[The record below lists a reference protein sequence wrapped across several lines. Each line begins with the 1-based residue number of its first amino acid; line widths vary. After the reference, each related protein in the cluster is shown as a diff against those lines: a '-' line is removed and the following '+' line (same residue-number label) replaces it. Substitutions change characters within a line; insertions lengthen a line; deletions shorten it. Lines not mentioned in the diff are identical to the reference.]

1 MVIKEAMKGEE
12 SLSAE
17 EPEPVSKDKR
27 CGSDQTWKDGKCV
40 DLNEVTDA
48 GGGEE
53 ELEDP
58 ELGGEEE
65 PNPADVEKALSYIK
79 LINNKVEYNAILKAI
94 LKYGASAQIPGA
106 AAVTKNIYKKVIP
119 ATIKQMKESRLREDH
134 AQSSPGGNWSQ
145 PGVVPPEPE
154 GGEELPPEQVQ
165 EIAIQVVELL
175 SGVGHNDIVDILNFA
190 AENLGVVEMPPGP
203 DVAIA
208 EARKAL
214 KEGLITEKFVLFPFL
229 TSSVA
234 RLLLEQY
241 KVFKSVL
248 LVTSRLVS

>member
-1 MVIKEAMKGEE
+1 MKNINLNQLRMVIKEAMKGEE
-12 SLSAE
+12 NLSAE
-17 EPEPVSKDKR
+17 EPEPQTR
-27 CGSDQTWKDGKCV
+27 TMGAEEIAGSS
-40 DLNEVTDA
+40 A
-48 GGGEE
+48 GGEQK
-53 ELEDP
+53 
-58 ELGGEEE
+58 
-65 PNPADVEKALSYIK
+65 ADVRTALQYISKIDNAGEYAQTVMAVLQHAGKVKGGPSVLAK
-79 LINNKVEYNAILKAI
+79 LKPKISSLFK
-94 LKYGASAQIPGA
+94 QIGQA
-106 AAVTKNIYKKVIP
+106 N
-119 ATIKQMKESRLREDH
+119 ESRLKEDH

-214 KEGLITEKFVLFPFL
+214 KEGLIRQNFKNTLKRVL
-229 TSSVA
+229 
-234 RLLLEQY
+234 
-241 KVFKSVL
+241 K
-248 LVTSRLVS
+248 

>member
-1 MVIKEAMKGEE
+1 MGVGHEETSPVGTKARQEGIKMKNINLNQLRMVIKEAMKGEE
-12 SLSAE
+12 NLSAD
-17 EPEPVSKDKR
+17 EPEPR
-27 CGSDQTWKDGKCV
+27 PE
-40 DLNEVTDA
+40 EVA
-48 GGGEE
+48 
-53 ELEDP
+53 DP
-58 ELGGEEE
+58 QQQQQQQQGGEEE

-214 KEGLITEKFVLFPFL
+214 KEGLI
-229 TSSVA
+229 
-234 RLLLEQY
+234 RQN
-241 KVFKSVL
+241 FKSALKRVL
-248 LVTSRLVS
+248 K

>member
-1 MVIKEAMKGEE
+1 MKNINLNQLRMVIKEAMKGEE
-12 SLSAE
+12 NLSAE
-17 EPEPVSKDKR
+17 EPEPR
-27 CGSDQTWKDGKCV
+27 PE
-40 DLNEVTDA
+40 EVA
-48 GGGEE
+48 
-53 ELEDP
+53 DP
-58 ELGGEEE
+58 QQQQGGEEE

-94 LKYGASAQIPGA
+94 LKYGATAQIPGA
-106 AAVTKNIYKKVIP
+106 AAVTKNIYRKVIP

-145 PGVVPPEPE
+145 PGVVPPESE

-214 KEGLITEKFVLFPFL
+214 REGLVRQNFKNVLKKAL
-229 TSSVA
+229 
-234 RLLLEQY
+234 
-241 KVFKSVL
+241 K
-248 LVTSRLVS
+248 